1 MAKLDRIETYAPIA
15 IFAFNRPNYLEACL
29 TSLTKC
35 EEIHRTE
42 ITVFIDKEL
51 NEKDEKPRNE
61 CIKIATNFKRKMN
74 LKIVCSETHKGLA
87 NSIIN
92 GINQIFNWSDKII
105 VVEDD
110 LIVAPFFLKFCNDSL
125 KIFADKDS
133 VGAVCGYLP
142 MSFDGRMEEPFFLH
156 EFSSWGWATWKDR
169 WKLFEHD
176 AKKLLDKINDQGIK
190 HYFDVDS
197 TYPFTEMLRNQ
208 EMGKIDSW
216 AIRWRASLLIENK
229 LSLYPNKPLIS
240 NKGFQGKG
248 THSNKT
254 SDYENNLYSGPIL
267 IKNEIEVTESIKGR
281 DNLKKFNMNLFEE
294 SNLKTFIYKFR
305 LTAHNL
311 LQKIDWKI

>member
-1 MAKLDRIETYAPIA
+1 MLLSYYLFSAGVHENHIFSILALSFMLTSSRKQIVIYGLLSAATFANLLINYGFGRSLGNLELITNSNHLIYQFIIILCFIIYLGSFLKIYQKSENENRQLMAKLDCIETYAPIA

-51 NEKDEKPRNE
+51 NEEDEKSRNE
-61 CIKIATNFKRKMN
+61 CIKIATNFKREMN

-125 KIFADKDS
+125 SIFADKDT

-142 MSFDGRMEEPFFLH
+142 MSFDGRMQEPFFLY

-190 HYFDVDS
+190 HYFDLDS

-208 EMGKIDSW
+208 EMGK
-216 AIRWRASLLIENK
+216 
-229 LSLYPNKPLIS
+229 
-240 NKGFQGKG
+240 
-248 THSNKT
+248 
-254 SDYENNLYSGPIL
+254 
-267 IKNEIEVTESIKGR
+267 
-281 DNLKKFNMNLFEE
+281 
-294 SNLKTFIYKFR
+294 
-305 LTAHNL
+305 
-311 LQKIDWKI
+311 